1 MPRKREAEKI
11 SPHFRSRFSRSIIP
25 PISFLP
31 TTGTSQ
37 MPTMMP
43 IVITAETVTYCVAER
58 LVTSAHSSPMA
69 LRAFVA
75 AGVS

>member
-1 MPRKREAEKI
+1 MP
-11 SPHFRSRFSRSIIP
+11 PM
-25 PISFLP
+25 SFLP

-43 IVITAETVTYCVAER
+43 MVITEATVTYCVAVNSVSR
-58 LVTSAHSSPMA
+58 AQSRPMA
-69 LRAFVA
+69 LRALAA

>member
-1 MPRKREAEKI
+1 M
-11 SPHFRSRFSRSIIP
+11 
-25 PISFLP
+25 SFLP

-43 IVITAETVTYCVAER
+43 MVITAATVTYWVAVS

-69 LRAFVA
+69 LRALAA